1 MSKVFQMRRSFA
13 VTVVLVAALA
23 MLAAALWILAA
34 PIASHADAP
43 DGADIVVQFDDTHA
57 IVRDVQF
64 TAPISGLEALYL
76 TGLDVIT
83 QDMGWGIAVCSI
95 EGVGCPATDCFCGGS
110 TYWGYNYWDGS
121 TWQGYLVGAADS
133 TLNDGAIDG
142 WRWGE
147 WGDTMVPAPQM
158 TATARAL
165 TWLHTQQQA
174 DGGYGSVGATVEAML
189 AIGANGYT
197 AAEWRSPDS
206 GVSLNSYILA
216 NGASFASFVTKPAAA
231 GKLAVALA
239 ATDAQYP
246 VGVTRPISFYN
257 PISGTFG
264 TTNSSDVAWAILG
277 LRALNQPVPAPAIA
291 ALKTMQQSDGGWEW
305 SPGWGTDTNTS
316 SLALE
321 ALVAA
326 GEPLTSTAIVSGFEF
341 LKTAQNTDGGFTY
354 SPTSPWG
361 TDSDTN
367 STAYVIQ
374 ALKAIHQLE
383 PLGGSAVFN
392 SLPVTATTPISYL
405 LNMQLSSGA
414 FEWQPGNGENLL
426 ATQQAVPGLLER
438 PFPLATKDIRD
449 GIVVPTGGGTIT
461 STVGVTITIDSNVF
475 TDTVQFYFTAA
486 PDAAQF
492 GANLG
497 VLYELQAL
505 FAGSGLPAQPQPGQ
519 TYTITVAYDESQLP
533 AGFDESM
540 LALYYW
546 DNGRWVIEPTSVVD
560 TVANIIT
567 ATPNHFSLWAA
578 LARYNTYLPL
588 IFR

>member
-1 MSKVFQMRRSFA
+1 MSKEFQMRRSFA
-13 VTVVLVAALA
+13 VTVVLVAAVA
-23 MLAAALWILAA
+23 MIASVLWLLAA
-34 PIASHADAP
+34 PLTTHADAP
-43 DGADIVVQFDDTHA
+43 DHADIVVQFDDTHA

-64 TAPISGLEALYL
+64 TAPISGLQALYL
-76 TGLDVIT
+76 SGLDVIT
-83 QDMGWGIAVCSI
+83 KDMGWGIAVCSI
-95 EGVGCPATDCFCGGS
+95 EGVGCPADDCFCDS
-110 TYWGYNYWDGS
+110 SKYWGYNYWENGA
-121 TWQGYLVGAADS
+121 WQGYPVGAADS
-133 TLNDGAIDG
+133 VVNDGTIDG
-142 WRWGE
+142 WRWGAF
-147 WGDTMVPAPQM
+147 GDTIVPAPQM

-165 TWLHTQQQA
+165 AWLHAQQQP

-206 GVSLNSYILA
+206 GVSLNSYILEH
-216 NGASFASFVTKPAAA
+216 GASFATSPSSA
-231 GKLAVALA
+231 GKLAVAIA
-239 ATDAQYP
+239 ATDVQYP
-246 VGVTRPISFYN
+246 VGATRPISFYN
-257 PISGTFG
+257 PISGTFS
-264 TTNSSDVAWAILG
+264 TNSGDIAWAILG
-277 LRALNQPVPAPAIA
+277 IRAMNLPIPAMAVD
-291 ALKTMQQSDGGWEW
+291 ALKAAQQSDGGWEW

-326 GEPLTSTAIVSGFEF
+326 GEPLTSATIISGVDF

-374 ALKAIHQLE
+374 ALKATSQSPI
-383 PLGGSAVFN
+383 GGSAIFG
-392 SLPVTATTPISYL
+392 SLPITGTTPISYL
-405 LNMQLSSGA
+405 LGMQLSSGA

-426 ATQQAVPGLLER
+426 ATEQAVPGLLER
-438 PFPLATKDIRD
+438 PFPLATKNIRD
-449 GIVVPTGGGTIT
+449 GITVPTTGGTIT

-475 TDTVQFYFTAA
+475 TDTIQFYFTAA
-486 PDAAQF
+486 PGDVAQF
-492 GANLG
+492 GSDLG
-497 VLYELQAL
+497 VLYELEAF
-505 FAGSGLPAQPQPGQ
+505 FADNGLPAQPQPGQ
-519 TYTITVAYDESQLP
+519 TYTITVSYDESQLP

-546 DNGRWVIEPTSVVD
+546 NNGQWVQEVTSVVD
-560 TVANIIT
+560 TVANTIT

-588 IFR
+588 IFK

>member
-1 MSKVFQMRRSFA
+1 MSKEFRMRRSFA
-13 VTVVLVAALA
+13 VTVALVAALA
-23 MLAAALWILAA
+23 MMASALWLLAA
-34 PIASHADAP
+34 PIASHADGP
-43 DGADIVVQFDDTHA
+43 DRADIVVQFDDTHA
-57 IVRDVQF
+57 IVRGAQF
-64 TAPISGLEALYL
+64 TAPVSGLQALYL

-83 QDMGWGIAVCSI
+83 KDMGWGIAVCSI
-95 EGVGCPATDCFCGGS
+95 EGVGCPASDCFCSS
-110 TYWGYNYWDGS
+110 TKYWGYNYWDGS
-121 TWQGYLVGAADS
+121 AWQGYSVGAADS
-133 TLNDGAIDG
+133 VLNDGAIDG

-165 TWLHTQQQA
+165 EWLHAQQQA

-216 NGASFASFVTKPAAA
+216 NGASFVTSPASA
-231 GKLAVALA
+231 GKLAVAVA
-239 ATDAQYP
+239 ATDVQYP
-246 VGVTRPISFYN
+246 VGATRPISFYN
-257 PISGTFG
+257 PISGTFS
-264 TTNSSDVAWAILG
+264 TNSGDVAWAILG
-277 LRALNQPVPAPAIA
+277 LRAMNLTVPAPAVS
-291 ALKTMQQSDGGWEW
+291 ALKAAQQADGGWEW

-321 ALVAA
+321 ALVSA
-326 GEPLTSTAIVSGFEF
+326 GEPLTSTTIISGFEF

-367 STAYVIQ
+367 STAYVVQ
-374 ALKAIHQLE
+374 ALKAIHQPV
-383 PLGGSAVFN
+383 PLGGSAIFG
-392 SLPVTATTPISYL
+392 SLPITGTTPISYL
-405 LNMQLSSGA
+405 LGMQLSSGA
-414 FEWQPGNGENLL
+414 FEWQPGTGENLL

-438 PFPLATKDIRD
+438 PFPLATRDISD

-475 TDTVQFYFTAA
+475 TDTIQFYFTVA
-486 PDAAQF
+486 PGDAAQF
-492 GANLG
+492 GSDLG
-497 VLYELQAL
+497 ALYELNAF
-505 FAGSGLPAQPQPGQ
+505 FADSGLPAQPQPGQ
-519 TYTITVAYDESQLP
+519 TYTITVSYDESQLP

-546 DNGRWVIEPTSVVD
+546 NNGQWVREVTSVVD
-560 TVANIIT
+560 TVANVIT

-588 IFR
+588 IFK